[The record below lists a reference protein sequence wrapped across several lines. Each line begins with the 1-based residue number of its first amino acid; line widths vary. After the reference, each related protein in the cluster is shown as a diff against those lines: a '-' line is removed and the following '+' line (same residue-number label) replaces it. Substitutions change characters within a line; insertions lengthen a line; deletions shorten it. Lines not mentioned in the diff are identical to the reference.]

1 MNRSLRPFVNHQIPR
16 SNRRKSHRPL
26 RIERMEERLA
36 LSANLDLA
44 QAVASGIAGIPYDGT
59 GIKVGVIST
68 GIAHRAAVANDAE
81 LPSSITVHPTLSGSP
96 TENKGTAMLE
106 VVHNIAPGAQLYF
119 AGYPSSGAR
128 ITTAQMRDAI
138 DWMVDS
144 GVDVIVDALDF
155 YDEPFFEDGAGT
167 VSESVKQAI
176 EEGVTYVSAA
186 GDAANRHYQGRYL
199 SSGGSFPLRHDF
211 DPGSGTDAFLRI
223 QVPPQAEIDIV
234 LQWSDPWGA
243 SANDYTLT
251 LWNDST
257 TSVIA
262 SSTNT
267 QNGAGNPFEKI
278 SGIRNTGTQNAY
290 VSVSVVKSGMALA
303 RELEIFITES
313 KGAHIT
319 DDEVVADDSIQGH
332 KAAPGVITVGALEP
346 SMPLETVWQDSS
358 RGPSTTISNFTNQT
372 KVPRNSLSGVAV
384 HSVQTRVGQLG
395 HFANPF
401 AGSAAS
407 AAHTAG
413 IVALMQHAHQSMSAE
428 PGPMLTPAQISTILK
443 NTAVDIGTAGYD
455 ATTGSGRFDAAA
467 AVNAV
472 GNQPKVARVTLGNSA
487 NPIASDAVDDRNST
501 TNNWG
506 QLATATVGGANQ
518 VSITFTEPV
527 TVHQS
532 DLVIRGKGGL
542 GAVIPSTGFAYD
554 SDSNTATWYFATIYR
569 DQLWLT
575 LDGATGNAVT
585 DLQGNRLD
593 GEWTNPSSFTDND
606 ANSSIFPSG
615 NGVAGGNF
623 TFAVTLLSGDV
634 NRDGRVTLVDIA
646 NIQRNLGKTTG
657 ATWNDGDLT
666 GDGKVTAADAAMLV
680 RSFGADFRTWPTAA
694 GSPQADAIVV
704 AASRTTTPD
713 PLPPRIPIAARPRRE
728 ADGPTH
734 RDSNRAADRAIGEI
748 ATTAAS
754 RLQAVR
760 SIRRAASDTAFSPDS
775 TEPNEQNS

>member
-1 MNRSLRPFVNHQIPR
+1 MYRLLRRFSANNPSPARRRLSPRSLRV
-16 SNRRKSHRPL
+16 
-26 RIERMEERLA
+26 ERMEERLA
-36 LSANLDLA
+36 LSGNVDLA
-44 QAVASGIAGIPYDGT
+44 QAVASGIAGIPYDGA
-59 GIKVGVIST
+59 GVKVGVIST
-68 GIAHRAAVANDAE
+68 GIAHRAAVASDAE
-81 LPSSITVHPTLSGSP
+81 LPSNITVHPTLSGSP
-96 TENKGTAMLE
+96 TEDKGTAMLE

-119 AGYPSSGAR
+119 AGYPTSGAR
-128 ITTAQMRDAI
+128 MTTAQMRDAI
-138 DWMVDS
+138 DWMVNS

-155 YDEPFFEDGAGT
+155 YDEPFFEDGVGT
-167 VSESVKQAI
+167 VSEKVKQAI

-211 DPGSGTDAFLRI
+211 DPGTGTDAFLRI

-234 LQWSDPWGA
+234 LQWSDPWGT

-251 LWNDST
+251 LWNDPA
-257 TSVIA
+257 TSAIA

-267 QNGAGNPFEKI
+267 QNGSGNPFEKI
-278 SGIRNTGTQNAY
+278 TGVRNTGTQNAY
-290 VSVSVVKSGMALA
+290 VNVSVVKSATALA

-332 KAAPGVITVGALEP
+332 KAASGVITVGAIEP
-346 SMPLETVWQDSS
+346 TIPLETVWQDSS
-358 RGPSTTISNFTNQT
+358 RGPSTTISNFTSQT
-372 KVPRNSLSGVAV
+372 KVPRNSLTGVAV

-401 AGSAAS
+401 TGSAAS

-455 ATTGSGRFDAAA
+455 ATTGAGRFDAAA

-472 GNQPKVARVTLGNSA
+472 GNQPKVARVTIGNSA
-487 NPIASDAVDDRNST
+487 NPTAGDAIDDRNST

-506 QLATATVGGANQ
+506 QLASAMVGGANQ
-518 VSITFTEPV
+518 ISITFTEPV

-532 DLVIRGKGGL
+532 DLVIRGNGGF
-542 GAVIPSTGFAYD
+542 GAVIPSTGFAYN
-554 SDSNTATWYFATIYR
+554 SETNTATWSFATIYR

-575 LDGATGNAVT
+575 LDGSTGNAVT
-585 DLQGNRLD
+585 DLAGNRLD

-606 ANSSIFPSG
+606 ADSSIFPSG

-623 TFAVTLLSGDV
+623 TFAVTVLSGDV
-634 NRDGRVTLVDIA
+634 DRDGRVTLVDVA
-646 NIQRNLGKTTG
+646 NLQRNFGKTTG
-657 ATWNDGDLT
+657 AIWNHGDLT
-666 GDGKVTAADAAMLV
+666 GDGQINAADAAMLV
-680 RSFGADFRTWPTAA
+680 RSFGADFRTCPTVA
-694 GSPQADAIVV
+694 GSPAAADAVVV
-704 AASRTTTPD
+704 AAVRTAPES
-713 PLPPRIPIAARPRRE
+713 LPPRTPVAARLRR
-728 ADGPTH
+728 DV
-734 RDSNRAADRAIGEI
+734 DSSANRPSLDANDRAISEI

-754 RLQAVR
+754 RIQAVR
-760 SIRRAASDTAFSPDS
+760 SIRRAASDTAFTPDS
-775 TEPNEQNS
+775 GESDTSDT